1 MRSRSHIL
9 ALVLVA
15 VLALGAFA
23 HAVSMT
29 TMTVDMALTEGGAM
43 SMDDCDDCGSDD
55 AGAACDYVC
64 GPNFVATAI
73 VEQAQPSPIA
83 GRDAAGHVGAIV
95 GRTGPPEPYP
105 PRTLIA
111 T

>member
-1 MRSRSHIL
+1 M

-15 VLALGAFA
+15 VLALGAFV
-23 HAVSMT
+23 HAMSMT
-29 TMTVDMALTEGGAM
+29 TMTVDMVLAEAGGM
-43 SMDDCDDCGSDD
+43 SMDDCDDCGSDG
-55 AGAACDYVC
+55 AGATCDYVC
-64 GPNFVATAI
+64 GPNFVATA
-73 VEQAQPSPIA
+73 VAEQVHQSPIA
-83 GRDAAGHVGAIV
+83 GREAAGHVGAIV

>member
-1 MRSRSHIL
+1 M

-29 TMTVDMALTEGGAM
+29 TMTIGMAHVEAGGM
-43 SMDDCDDCGSDD
+43 STDDCDDCGSDD
-55 AGAACDYVC
+55 AGATCDTVC
-64 GPNFVATAI
+64 GPNFVATA
-73 VEQAQPSPIA
+73 VAMQAQQSPIA
-83 GRDAAGHVGAIV
+83 GRETAGHVGAVV
-95 GRTGPPEPYP
+95 GRTGPPDPYP